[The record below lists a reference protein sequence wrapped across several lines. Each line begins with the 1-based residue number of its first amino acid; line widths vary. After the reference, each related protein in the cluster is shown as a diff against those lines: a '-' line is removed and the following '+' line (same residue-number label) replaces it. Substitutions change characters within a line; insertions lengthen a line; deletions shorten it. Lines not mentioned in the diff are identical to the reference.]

1 MFILFCPQQYTIRM
15 IFFLLRCVSPAARKP
30 YTLTYKQYTTH
41 RLLIYDLYIA
51 YVTYSLCMSH
61 HTLHSTPPH
70 PHTPTPLHPHTPT
83 HAPTLPPQATGRGML
98 NYQNHTLTGGR
109 WGWGKPEH
117 IYIDI
122 YMYMRRVNVSKDTYK
137 DPSGLVP

>member
-15 IFFLLRCVSPAARKP
+15 FFFLLRCVSPAARKL

-70 PHTPTPLHPHTPT
+70 PHTPTPTHPHPRPHPPT
-83 HAPTLPPQATGRGML
+83 TGDR
-98 NYQNHTLTGGR
+98 QNHTLTGGR

-122 YMYMRRVNVSKDTYK
+122 YMYMRRVNVYKDTYK